1 MGETA
6 DETRR
11 PRIPSFT
18 LQTAPAYDLLR
29 SLWLVAQPAAV
40 PRWRAWAEATAAA
53 MAPGD
58 LRLARR
64 WFKGV
69 SASGLVFD
77 ALVPLLSAPAGGEHL
92 IDALAHMA
100 LPDFLRAVITGE
112 AIDPDAP
119 LDAADLLA
127 LTEHPPLAR
136 EFLARYLR
144 VTGHLRS
151 HLLRVLAEPEQARV
165 ELQGLLRRHHELAY
179 ARLEPTLREERE
191 AAAARW
197 RAGGLEQ
204 ERMRSLFARYSG
216 LDEFSPVVVA
226 PSVLLDTQVSVYYQE
241 IRRSLLDGQS
251 YEPFILLVGARRDLA
266 ETLTTA
272 HALPPPRQPRRSLAP
287 GAAQSPTTE
296 QQTAEAAARVF
307 EALADGSR
315 LRIVRLLAERSHYG
329 QELAAALGVSA
340 ATVTHHVNLL
350 LRAGLVTIER
360 QSHRTYFV
368 LRRDPLLDQ
377 LNAGLRYVL
386 GEPRVSLVPP
396 SRPDEAASPLPPPS
410 RVGKGAEGLGSD
422 TPPTKEKRP

>member
-1 MGETA
+1 MTTSES
-6 DETRR
+6 
-11 PRIPSFT
+11 PKPNLT

-29 SLWLVAQPAAV
+29 SLWLVAQPAAT
-40 PRWRAWAEATAAA
+40 PRWRAWAEATGAA

-64 WFKGV
+64 WFKGN
-69 SASGLVFD
+69 SPSGLVFD
-77 ALVPLLSAPAGGEHL
+77 ALVPLLPAPADGEQL
-92 IDALAHMA
+92 LGALAEMA
-100 LPDFLRAVITGE
+100 IPDFLRAVITGE

-119 LDAADLLA
+119 LDTDGLLA
-127 LTEHPPLAR
+127 LTQQPALAR
-136 EFLARYLR
+136 EFLGRYLR

-151 HLLRVLAEPEQARV
+151 HLLRVLAEPEQARG
-165 ELQGLLRRHHELAY
+165 ELLGLLRRHNELAF

-197 RAGGLEQ
+197 RAGGGLEH
-204 ERMRSLFARYSG
+204 ERLRPLFERYGS

-251 YEPFILLVGARRDLA
+251 YEPFILLVGAQRDLA
-266 ETLTTA
+266 PTLPTT
-272 HALPPPRQPRRSLAP
+272 HALPSTRQSRRA
-287 GAAQSPTTE
+287 GVMAGGRTVTAE
-296 QQTAEAAARVF
+296 QETAEAAARVF

-315 LRIVRLLAERSHYG
+315 LRIVHLLAERPHYG

-350 LRAGLVTIER
+350 LRVGLVGIER

-368 LRRDPLLDQ
+368 LRRDLVLDQ
-377 LNAGLRYVL
+377 LTAGLRYAL
-386 GEPRVSLVPP
+386 GEVAPVMTPP
-396 SRPDEAASPLPPPS
+396 SRAGSRASEGSPS
-410 RVGKGAEGLGSD
+410 PRGREGKGVSS
-422 TPPTKEKRP
+422 TSVKERQS